1 MFLIFVVGGVKSD
14 CSSSGST
21 FSSDENMEKVKEEDL
36 DKQLIF
42 KGLESQ
48 GEIVKEKYMEILSI
62 TYPES

>member
-1 MFLIFVVGGVKSD
+1 MTVNNPDI
-14 CSSSGST
+14 
-21 FSSDENMEKVKEEDL
+21 DEKMEKVKEEDL

>member
-1 MFLIFVVGGVKSD
+1 MVRWEQGSFAGNCKRYDDEFLKL
-14 CSSSGST
+14 
-21 FSSDENMEKVKEEDL
+21 KVKEEDL